1 MTSRQLRLLR
11 GTASSSIA
19 TLIAAVSH
27 TVGGGAP
34 PHLLLMLT
42 VSVLLT
48 PVAALL
54 VGTRIRLP
62 GLAAAVTA
70 TQVAFHTLFAVAGE
84 IAPSAVGGGGHQ
96 HGPLVLR
103 FPPQGATASA
113 MDAPMAAAHLA
124 AAVLTILLLRRGEL
138 LVQTVV
144 RWVRMLLRRP
154 LNAPRLPVAA
164 PPGAPC
170 STPRAARRLLADC
183 AWRRGPPL
191 AALG

>member
-1 MTSRQLRLLR
+1 MTSRHLRLLR

-62 GLAAAVTA
+62 GLAAAVIS
-70 TQVAFHTLFAVAGE
+70 TQVAFHTLFAAAGE
-84 IAPSAVGGGGHQ
+84 IAPSAVGGGHQ
-96 HGPLVLR
+96 HGPLVLA

-113 MDAPMAAAHLA
+113 MDAPMAAAHLV

-154 LNAPRLPVAA
+154 LNAPRLPVAT
-164 PPGAPC
+164 PPGAPR